1 MGKRKKTKQK
11 DIKAFTPPA
20 FIPKEGWL
28 YETANELRSNQ
39 TESEK
44 KVAKYFDRIG
54 LDYYKQLPV
63 FVGKNQY
70 IIDFAF
76 RSKTLNK
83 WFALEIDGGY
93 HKEKEQKEKDL
104 TRDAKL
110 LTAGW
115 LPIRMKNKDTNS
127 SLKFAKLMLK
137 YRATDIMLK
146 IR

>member
-1 MGKRKKTKQK
+1 MKKQK
-11 DIKAFTPPA
+11 DIKAFNPPA
-20 FIPKEGWL
+20 YIPKDGWL
-28 YETANELRSNQ
+28 YDKAEELRNNQ

-44 KVAKYFDRIG
+44 KLAKYLDRIG
-54 LDYYKQLPV
+54 VEYYPQLPV
-63 FVGKNQY
+63 IVSKNEY

-76 RSKTLNK
+76 RSKTLNR

-93 HKEKEQKEKDL
+93 HKDQKEKDL

-137 YRATDIMLK
+137 YGATDIMLK
-146 IR
+146 IK

>member
-1 MGKRKKTKQK
+1 MRKKQR
-11 DIKAFTPPA
+11 DLKAFNPPA
-20 FIPKEGWL
+20 YIPKDGWL
-28 YETANELRSNQ
+28 YEKANELMEHQ

-44 KVAKYFDRIG
+44 KIAKYFDRIG

-63 FVGKNQY
+63 LVGKNQY

-76 RSKTLNK
+76 RSETLNK

-104 TRDAKL
+104 NRDAKL

-115 LPIRMKNKDTNS
+115 LPIRIKNKDTKS
-127 SLKFAKLMLK
+127 PLKFAKLMLK
-137 YRATDIMLK
+137 HRATDIMLK
-146 IR
+146 MR